1 MLKNPI
7 FLSSIKKLVDKDS
20 VIEAAVQSIP
30 YVGGPLAT
38 LYYGNKQEKR
48 FKRLEKFYEELREEF
63 SKFQNNFADISSHNP
78 DELSAILTR
87 IPKELHKQI
96 KMLAVLQDT
105 SVNQIV
111 TELLEEYVKE
121 HEKEA
126 GESEQDQD
134 TRTR

>member
-1 MLKNPI
+1 M
-7 FLSSIKKLVDKDS
+7 S
-20 VIEAAVQSIP
+20 
-30 YVGGPLAT
+30 
-38 LYYGNKQEKR
+38 
-48 FKRLEKFYEELREEF
+48 
-63 SKFQNNFADISSHNP
+63 